1 MTIYMTEQFH
11 PDAMKRLEEIATV
24 VNTIDHPEEI
34 EGVLVRREH
43 VTRELI
49 EKLPNLKAIGR
60 HGAGYDGVD
69 LQAAKEHGVTVV
81 NVPGGNSDSVAELI
95 VGLALNLERRIS
107 EANAI
112 CRGEG
117 FKCIAPP
124 DFQGTELKEKIFGS
138 IGMGNIA
145 SRAARILVNGFGMKA
160 IGYDRHSTPEQ
171 ASEKGFEKV
180 NTVEELIEQ
189 ADVVNISV
197 PLNPGTR
204 DMISGEMFDHFKPG
218 AILINCARGGV
229 VNEEDLYEALV
240 TGKLKAAACDAFVQE
255 PPKKEN
261 KLLSLPNFSATP
273 HIGGNT
279 DDAIRR
285 TGLQLIENVV
295 HVIKGEPAI
304 GIVKT

>member
-1 MTIYMTEQFH
+1 MKIYMTEQFH
-11 PDAMKRLEEIATV
+11 PDAMARLHELATV
-24 VNTIDHPEEI
+24 VDTLDNPEEI

-60 HGAGYDGVD
+60 HGAGVDGVD

-112 CRGEG
+112 CRGDG
-117 FKCIAPP
+117 FRCIAPP
-124 DFQGTELKEKIFGS
+124 DFQGTELKEKVFGS
-138 IGMGNIA
+138 IGTGNIA
-145 SRAARILVNGFGMKA
+145 SRAAKILVNGFGMKA
-160 IGYDRHSTPEQ
+160 LGYDRHSTPEQ
-171 ASEKGFEKV
+171 AAAKGFEKV
-180 NTVEELIEQ
+180 ETVQELIERS
-189 ADVVNISV
+189 DVVNISV
-197 PLNPGTR
+197 PLTAGTR
-204 DMISGEMFDHFKPG
+204 DMISGELFDHFKPG

-229 VNEEDLYEALV
+229 VNEDDLYDALLA
-240 TGKLKAAACDAFVQE
+240 GKLKAAACDAFVQE
-255 PPKKEN
+255 PPRKDN

-285 TGLQLIENVV
+285 TGLQLVENTVR
-295 HVIKGEPAI
+295 VIKGEEAV
-304 GIVKT
+304 GIVKL